1 MASATLECVCCGRKG
16 FKSERGLTQHQNQN
30 LPCREHMLLK
40 SRGKTVSTSF
50 HAVFKYVPVN
60 ASNSQQKSDQLLAK
74 NGSTYVNSSPSKHQ
88 MASALDPVDA
98 KRQRMAMNSAET
110 AITTQQIAANG
121 NSSDNDSESGSN
133 DDSTADDFGSAG
145 GDDEE
150 TV

>member
-1 MASATLECVCCGRKG
+1 
-16 FKSERGLTQHQNQN
+16 
-30 LPCREHMLLK
+30 MLLK

-150 TV
+150 TVQMDTSTPSWEQEIQNMH